1 MMAYTGGEAIVEVL
15 KQQGVKA
22 IFCSPGTEWAPVWEA
37 LAKLHAQGQK
47 EPAYFNCR
55 HEMLAVTAAI
65 GYALEG
71 GGLPAVLLHTS
82 SGLLHGSMS
91 IRGAYMT
98 QVPMLVCA
106 GESVRFTEGK
116 GSKGQGHQWLHG
128 LSETGGPS
136 RMAAPFV
143 KWSQP
148 VTSRETLAGSFAR
161 ACEIARMAPAGP
173 AFLSVPIEC
182 MQEEREETITPI
194 PVPRTKFS
202 PNPADIE

>member
-1 MMAYTGGEAIVEVL
+1 MAYTGGEAIVEVL

-65 GYALEG
+65 GYALKG
-71 GGLPAVLLHTS
+71 RGLPAVLLHTS

-106 GESVRFTEGK
+106 GESLRFTEGK
-116 GSKGQGHQWLHG
+116 GSKGQGHQWTHG

-136 RMAAPFV
+136 RMAAPF
-143 KWSQP
+143 SM
-148 VTSRETLAGSFAR
+148 TSRLTPAANDFSFHFFFTDLGAMSSTLRLGRTSAVAATSPVSSSIANSVFSRSVFGST
-161 ACEIARMAPAGP
+161 
-173 AFLSVPIEC
+173 SVQMP
-182 MQEEREETITPI
+182 QP
-194 PVPRTKFS
+194 
-202 PNPADIE
+202 